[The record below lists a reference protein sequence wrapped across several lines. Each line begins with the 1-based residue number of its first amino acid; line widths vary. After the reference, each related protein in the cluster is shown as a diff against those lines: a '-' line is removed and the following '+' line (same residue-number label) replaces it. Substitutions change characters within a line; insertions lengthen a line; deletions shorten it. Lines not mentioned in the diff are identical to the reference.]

1 MQAYSSPI
9 CIDESLRLSPV
20 SARFGQP
27 TGSGPETPPKGRFTT
42 PLKRQKLRGSRR
54 SKNLPKI
61 MPVSKRNHVS
71 KGLFPVEIA
80 AERPRK

>member
-42 PLKRQKLRGSRR
+42 TLKRQKLRGSRR

-80 AERPRK
+80 VERRRK